1 MVASITNLGRSGLY
15 DWVIQRLTAV
25 ILAVYTLF
33 LLGFVIAHPDLQYSD
48 WQQLFACTA
57 MKIASLLALISICA
71 HGWVGMWT
79 IATDYIKPTGFRFL
93 FLLVTAAFVFVYLV
107 WGIDILWGA

>member
-48 WQQLFACTA
+48 WQGLFSCTA
-57 MKIASLLALISICA
+57 M
-71 HGWVGMWT
+71 
-79 IATDYIKPTGFRFL
+79 
-93 FLLVTAAFVFVYLV
+93 
-107 WGIDILWGA
+107 

>member
-1 MVASITNLGRSGLY
+1 MVASVTNLGRNGLY
-15 DWVIQRLTAV
+15 DWVVQRLTAV

-48 WQQLFACTA
+48 WSELFACTG
-57 MKIASLLALISICA
+57 MRIFSLLALISICA

-79 IATDYIKPTGFRFL
+79 IATDYFKSTGIRSL
-93 FLLVTAAFVFVYLV
+93 FLLVVAGFIFVYLV
-107 WGIDILWGA
+107 WGIEILWGV

>member
-1 MVASITNLGRSGLY
+1 MVASVTNLGRSGLY

-33 LLGFVIAHPDLQYSD
+33 LLGFVIANPGIQYGD
-48 WQQLFACTA
+48 WAELFSGTA
-57 MKIASLLALISICA
+57 MRIFSLLALISVCA

-79 IATDYIKPTGFRFL
+79 IATDYIKPTGLRSL
-93 FLLVTAAFVFVYLV
+93 FLLAVAGFVFVYLV
-107 WGIDILWGA
+107 WGIEILWGA

>member
-33 LLGFVIAHPDLQYSD
+33 LLGFVIAHPGLQYSD
-48 WQQLFACTA
+48 WQDLFASA
-57 MKIASLLALISICA
+57 PMKIVSLLALISICA
-71 HGWVGMWT
+71 HGWIGMWT
-79 IATDYIKPTGFRFL
+79 IATDYIKSTSIRFL

>member
-33 LLGFVIAHPDLQYSD
+33 LLGFVIAHLWGKQVTKV
-48 WQQLFACTA
+48 F
-57 MKIASLLALISICA
+57 IEF
-71 HGWVGMWT
+71 GWVRSNV
-79 IATDYIKPTGFRFL
+79 D
-93 FLLVTAAFVFVYLV
+93 
-107 WGIDILWGA
+107 